1 MAYAWACIAFKIM
14 PMPRVSG
21 AIFILWL
28 FGGAALSTVVARKTS
43 RWWYAVTVF
52 YLFTYLAI
60 VVGEYLFER

>member
-1 MAYAWACIAFKIM
+1 
-14 PMPRVSG
+14 MPRVSG